1 MEIIIEKLEEQM
13 IVTLKGDLDT
23 AASIEAE
30 KKLEPVFNCFD
41 SDLIIDC
48 TELTYISSSG
58 LRILLTI
65 YKHIHEIGQQATLR
79 HLNEDVSDVLTIGGV
94 LQLFQ
99 IEP

>member
-1 MEIIIEKLEEQM
+1 MEVIIEQLEEQM

-23 AASIEAE
+23 AVSI
-30 KKLEPVFNCFD
+30 FD

-48 TELTYISSSG
+48 AELTYISSSG

-65 YKHIHEIGQQATLR
+65 YKHMHEIGRQATLR
-79 HLNEDVSDVLTIGGV
+79 HLSEDVSDVLTIGGV

-99 IEP
+99 VEP

>member
-1 MEIIIEKLEEQM
+1 MEVIIEQLEEQM

-23 AASIEAE
+23 AVSMEVE
-30 KKLEPVFNCFD
+30 KKMEPVFNCFD

-48 TELTYISSSG
+48 AELTYISSSG

-65 YKHIHEIGQQATLR
+65 YKHMHEIGRQATLR
-79 HLNEDVSDVLTIGGV
+79 HLSEDVSDVLTIGGV

-99 IEP
+99 VEP